1 MNIYRYIKCEKEKK
15 DGQPV
20 QSKRHWRIMI
30 DEQTNLKFA
39 KLFSTKNG
47 MIEPNLE
54 QIEKCK
60 NNGLVVKHIW

>member
-1 MNIYRYIKCEKEKK
+1 
-15 DGQPV
+15 
-20 QSKRHWRIMI
+20 MI

-60 NNGLVVKHIW
+60 NNGLVIKHIW